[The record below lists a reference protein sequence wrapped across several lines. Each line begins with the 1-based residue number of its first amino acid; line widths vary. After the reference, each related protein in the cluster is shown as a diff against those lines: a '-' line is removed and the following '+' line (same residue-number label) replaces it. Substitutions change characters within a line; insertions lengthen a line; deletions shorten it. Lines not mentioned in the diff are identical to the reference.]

1 MMKTLLSRRTLL
13 SQKCFSH
20 AAVALSLALAG
31 TGCAPRSPWLLVRS
45 QASQTSEQ
53 PPPEVT
59 ETPRYL
65 ELLPRIR
72 SVAVQAPDYCA
83 NRSAVA
89 STGAARSAGTVL
101 STNCGVEMGELE
113 RAFVKAGYRVISWR
127 ALRSMVD
134 STQVTPGVAAQK
146 LGAEI
151 LFQINSLQKVKVQPR
166 VQYRWD
172 RQFLGMGKHGR
183 RLNGEGV
190 LLSEQE
196 GAHLISMITP
206 HEIEM
211 GRATR
216 LGAALDAVA
225 MTADSGEALWFYRWT
240 MFEPID
246 ETRTVE
252 VQAFKGKR
260 GWEKRHVIYPKAS
273 GAAGGPQQHESAS
286 LAARAG
292 NPEDQKY
299 YGLMQQLVK
308 NFVMSFSANG
318 AASASVP
325 AMTPNATE
333 PAASE
338 PASPAAPAPAAA
350 VPAGP
355 VSPAPAAQ

>member
-1 MMKTLLSRRTLL
+1 MTTTSAPRKIPFFRMRMFRSL
-13 SQKCFSH
+13 
-20 AAVALSLALAG
+20 VALSVALAG
-31 TGCAPRSPWLLVRS
+31 TACAPRSPWLLVRS
-45 QASQTSEQ
+45 QASHTSEQ
-53 PPPEVT
+53 SSPEVT

-72 SVAVQAPDYCA
+72 SIAVQAPDYCA

-101 STNCGVEMGELE
+101 STNCGVAMGELE

-134 STQVTPGVAAQK
+134 STQVTPSVAAQK

-172 RQFLGMGKHGR
+172 RQFLGMDKHGR

-196 GAHLISMITP
+196 GADLISMISP

-240 MFEPID
+240 MFEPVD

-252 VQAFKGKR
+252 VQAVKGKR
-260 GWEKRHVIYPKAS
+260 GWEKRHVIYPRS
-273 GAAGGPQQHESAS
+273 PGAEGGPQQHESAS

-292 NPEDQKY
+292 NREDQKY
-299 YGLMQQLVK
+299 YGLMQQVVQ
-308 NFVMSFSANG
+308 NFVKSFSANG
-318 AASASVP
+318 AAGASAPRVTPAAAGPPSPAVAVP
-325 AMTPNATE
+325 AA
-333 PAASE
+333 
-338 PASPAAPAPAAA
+338 PASPASP
-350 VPAGP
+350 VPE
-355 VSPAPAAQ
+355 AQ